1 MAKLR
6 EIISKLYMRTVVA
19 LFCTIIS
26 VLAVISIVFSSS
38 LRESEQTVFLM
49 DQPLIHVAV
58 FLAIMILGRYF
69 SKKTRSK
76 KRIDQLVV
84 LTGIGCIV
92 LCIIFVFV
100 TWCKPVAD
108 QRSVL
113 LIAKQMKEQDFSA
126 FQKGGYVYIYP
137 NQIGIILLYYL
148 LSFIIGDYNYIALQ
162 LINIAALAL
171 SYYYLAMLSTLLFVE
186 KRLFYK
192 TLSGCMLF
200 LPLAFYICFVYGN
213 LIGLALSTG
222 AVYYQCMY
230 LKGREKKD
238 IVLASV
244 MIGGAVLLKSNYLI
258 TLVAMVIVLFMD
270 TIMKRARR
278 SLLGIV
284 VIVLVYLGLQIG
296 TQTCIEAITGEKVS
310 DGVPKLAWVAM
321 GLQEGSRASGW
332 YNGYNKEVYVHN
344 DFDAHKANEESKKAI
359 QQSLKEFLSNKKEGV
374 CFFTRKV
381 ASQWNNPTF
390 QSLWILRNK
399 EGVSHGGA
407 SIVLTGFM
415 NIYQTVVLAGT
426 CLYLW
431 YYRGRRQSEELV
443 LMLIFIGGFLFHL
456 VWEAKAQYTITYF
469 VLLIPYA
476 VRGYDTIL
484 LRKII
489 D

>member
-192 TLSGCMLF
+192 TLIFALF
-200 LPLAFYICFVYGN
+200 
-213 LIGLALSTG
+213 TG
-222 AVYYQCMY
+222 
-230 LKGREKKD
+230 
-238 IVLASV
+238 
-244 MIGGAVLLKSNYLI
+244 
-258 TLVAMVIVLFMD
+258 T
-270 TIMKRARR
+270 
-278 SLLGIV
+278 
-284 VIVLVYLGLQIG
+284 
-296 TQTCIEAITGEKVS
+296 
-310 DGVPKLAWVAM
+310 
-321 GLQEGSRASGW
+321 
-332 YNGYNKEVYVHN
+332 
-344 DFDAHKANEESKKAI
+344 
-359 QQSLKEFLSNKKEGV
+359 
-374 CFFTRKV
+374 
-381 ASQWNNPTF
+381 
-390 QSLWILRNK
+390 
-399 EGVSHGGA
+399 
-407 SIVLTGFM
+407 
-415 NIYQTVVLAGT
+415 
-426 CLYLW
+426 
-431 YYRGRRQSEELV
+431 
-443 LMLIFIGGFLFHL
+443 
-456 VWEAKAQYTITYF
+456 
-469 VLLIPYA
+469 
-476 VRGYDTIL
+476 
-484 LRKII
+484 
-489 D
+489 